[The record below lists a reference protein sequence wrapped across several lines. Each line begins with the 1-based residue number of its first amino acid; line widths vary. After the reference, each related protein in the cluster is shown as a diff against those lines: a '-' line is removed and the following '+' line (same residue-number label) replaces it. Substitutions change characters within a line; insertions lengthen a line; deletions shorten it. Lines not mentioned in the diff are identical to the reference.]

1 MYFYLYFS
9 EGEGHVSSDE
19 EDLADDADATDARK
33 RARQADEDYEE
44 GLSDEEMDLVKN
56 IAKEF
61 DDDQIL
67 DGEQSGLTTRTPS
80 PTLATKYV
88 FPILKPKTEVVILFI
103 WLINEVV

>member
-1 MYFYLYFS
+1 MIFHKKETEKIELVTRP
-9 EGEGHVSSDE
+9 G
-19 EDLADDADATDARK
+19 
-33 RARQADEDYEE
+33 ARQADEDYEE

-88 FPILKPKTEVVILFI
+88 HFETPNRNGRQLSPDSLH
-103 WLINEVV
+103 LIDK

>member
-1 MYFYLYFS
+1 MIFYKKETEKIEL
-9 EGEGHVSSDE
+9 VS
-19 EDLADDADATDARK
+19 RPG
-33 RARQADEDYEE
+33 ARQADEDYEE

-88 FPILKPKTEVVILFI
+88 FPILKPKTEMAVHLVLILFI
-103 WLINEVV
+103 

>member
-1 MYFYLYFS
+1 M
-9 EGEGHVSSDE
+9 DC
-19 EDLADDADATDARK
+19 K

-80 PTLATKYV
+80 PTLGTKYAL
-88 FPILKPKTEVVILFI
+88 PILKPKTEMAVNLVLILFI
-103 WLINEVV
+103 

>member
-1 MYFYLYFS
+1 MIFYKKETEKIEL
-9 EGEGHVSSDE
+9 VS
-19 EDLADDADATDARK
+19 RPG
-33 RARQADEDYEE
+33 ARQADEDYEE

-88 FPILKPKTEVVILFI
+88 FPIFETQNRSRDSIH
-103 WLINEVV
+103 LID